1 MPRYAYR
8 CNACG
13 IEFLTMHS
21 PDDVL
26 EECKEC
32 QSSGTLTKLLTRPSY
47 GKKAAVHKIGQAT
60 EDFIKEARQDLK
72 KQQKELDKR
81 R

>member
-8 CNACG
+8 CNACS

-26 EECKEC
+26 EECIEC
-32 QSSGTLTKLLTRPSY
+32 CARDTLTKLLTKPSY
-47 GKKAAVHKIGQAT
+47 GKKLTTHKIGQVT
-60 EDFIKEARQDLK
+60 EDFIKEAREELE
-72 KQQKELDKR
+72 KQQEELDKQR
-81 R
+81 